1 MKVLVVEDTARLRE
15 AIVRGLRHHGL
26 VVEAAHDGPA
36 GLWATREMQPDVL
49 VLDLGLPGFG
59 GLELLAR
66 LRAEGNTTP
75 ALMLTAASELQA
87 CLSSFEAGA
96 DDYAVKPIDILELV
110 ARVRALARRAAGA
123 ASSCIVLGDIELD
136 PARAEVRLA
145 GVPLA
150 MRRRERLLLEVLA
163 AQRGR
168 VVRRETLE
176 RKLYDDR
183 VDLSSNAIEVAVSQ
197 LRRWIDRAGE
207 PSRITT
213 VRGEG
218 YRLDR

>member
-1 MKVLVVEDTARLRE
+1 MKVLLVEDAARLRA
-15 AIVRGLRHHGL
+15 AIVQGLRHHGM
-26 VVEAAHDGPA
+26 VVEAAHDGPG
-36 GLWATREMQPDVL
+36 GLWAAREMQPDVL

-59 GLELLAR
+59 GRELLAR

-96 DDYAVKPIDILELV
+96 DDYASKPIDILELV
-110 ARVRALARRAAGA
+110 ARVRALARRGAGVA
-123 ASSCIVLGDIELD
+123 LSCTVLGDIELD
-136 PARAEVRLA
+136 PARAEVRRD
-145 GVPLA
+145 GVALP

-163 AQRGR
+163 THRGR

-176 RKLYDDR
+176 HKLYDER
-183 VDLSSNAIEVAVSQ
+183 VELASNVIETAVSQ